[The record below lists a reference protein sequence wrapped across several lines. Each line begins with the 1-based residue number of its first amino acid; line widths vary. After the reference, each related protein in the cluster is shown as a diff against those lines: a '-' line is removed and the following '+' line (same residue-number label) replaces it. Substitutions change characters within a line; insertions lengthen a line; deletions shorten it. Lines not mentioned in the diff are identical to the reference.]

1 MRVFCCCFLSMN
13 VIYYK
18 KQKGGTV
25 MADHTYSF
33 RSALNGFH
41 RGDVISFLEALTL
54 KHAAELEEKTEALR
68 LVREEVERL
77 RQENLRLQASASS
90 SGAGRE
96 KPAADTPRETPSAA
110 AAQELEAYRRAER
123 YEREARLRAGK
134 IYGDV
139 SAAVDSAGAKLSEQ
153 EKYLTSV
160 SATISSDIAA
170 LQAAMGDIRIEL
182 NATRERMKEMK
193 QGLQTEE

>member
-1 MRVFCCCFLSMN
+1 
-13 VIYYK
+13 
-18 KQKGGTV
+18 
-25 MADHTYSF
+25 MADQTYSF

-54 KHAAELEEKTEALR
+54 KHASELEEKTEALR
-68 LVREEVERL
+68 LVREEVEQL
-77 RQENLRLQASASS
+77 RQENLRLQQSAEAVCTENEAPAEEKLCQDSS
-90 SGAGRE
+90 S
-96 KPAADTPRETPSAA
+96 ADVQE
-110 AAQELEAYRRAER
+110 QELEAYRRAER

-139 SAAVDSAGAKLSEQ
+139 SAAVESAGAQLCEQ

-170 LQAAMGDIRIEL
+170 LQAAMGDIRIQL
-182 NATRERMKEMK
+182 NATRDRMKEMEEE
-193 QGLQTEE
+193 LQAEEE

>member
-1 MRVFCCCFLSMN
+1 
-13 VIYYK
+13 
-18 KQKGGTV
+18 

-68 LVREEVERL
+68 LVKEEVERL
-77 RQENLRLQASASS
+77 RQETLRLQALAAKP
-90 SGAGRE
+90 GAEKE
-96 KPAADTPRETPSAA
+96 KPAADTPRNALPDAA
-110 AAQELEAYRRAER
+110 VQEQELEAYRRAER
-123 YEREARLRAGK
+123 YEREARVRAGK

-139 SAAVDSAGAKLSEQ
+139 SAAVDSAGAKLTEQ
-153 EKYLTSV
+153 EKYLTNV

-182 NATRERMKEMK
+182 NATRDRVKKMK
-193 QGLQTEE
+193 QGLQDEAE